1 MSQDILWGCV
11 LHKKNL
17 KKFDLLLPGHGFKMK
32 AAVLHALNVPLRTR
46 NDIEIPMLR
55 HGQVL
60 VKLAYS
66 GVCHSQLMEARGGR
80 GEDAY
85 LPHLLGHEG
94 SGVVV
99 ETGPDVTK
107 VQSGDRIVLGWIK
120 GSGIEAGG
128 VKYKCSDGILNGGSV
143 TTFNDYA
150 IVSENRCVKVPIG
163 VPMDIAALFGC
174 AVLTGAG
181 IITNSVRPIKGSSI
195 AIFGLGGIGLSALM
209 GLVLFDCEMVIAV
222 DISEDRL
229 QMAKEFG
236 ATHTINAAEYE
247 PVEAIRG
254 LTHGRGTD
262 YTVEAAGRSDTIEK
276 AFDAV
281 RRGGGLCVFASHPS
295 HGSRISLDP
304 FELICGKHIK
314 GSWGGG
320 SDPDRDIPIYAD
332 LYLKDKLPLDKLIT
346 KRYSLEEVNQA
357 LDDLE
362 QNKVVRPL
370 IVFDTALEENT

>member
-1 MSQDILWGCV
+1 
-11 LHKKNL
+11 
-17 KKFDLLLPGHGFKMK
+17 MK
-32 AAVLHALNVPLRTR
+32 AAVLQALNVPLRMR
-46 NDIEIPMLR
+46 NDIELPVLR
-55 HGQVL
+55 RGQVL
-60 VKLAYS
+60 VQLAYS
-66 GVCHSQLMEARGGR
+66 GVCHSQLMEAKGKR
-80 GEDAY
+80 GEDIY

-99 ETGPDVTK
+99 EIGPDVAK
-107 VQSGDRIVLGWIK
+107 VKSGDRVVLGWIK

-128 VKYKCSDGILNGGSV
+128 VQYKCPDGILNAGGV

-150 IVSENRCVKVPIG
+150 VVSENRCVRVPEG

-209 GLVLFDCEMVIAV
+209 GLVLFDCAMVIAV
-222 DISEDRL
+222 DIFKDKL
-229 QMAKEFG
+229 QLAEEFG
-236 ATHTINAAEYE
+236 ATHTVNAAECD
-247 PVEAIRG
+247 PVQTIRE
-254 LTHGRGTD
+254 LTDGRGVD

-304 FELICGKHIK
+304 FEMICGKQII
-314 GSWGGG
+314 GSWGGS

-332 LYLKDKLPLDKLIT
+332 LYLKGKLPLDRLIT
-346 KRYSLEEVNQA
+346 HRYSLEEVNQA

-370 IVFDTALEENT
+370 IAIDSALGEVT